1 MHRSLHHQCQKKFF
15 LGQSSSNSHK
25 LPSLPLLWPSPA
37 VVSAIEPV
45 PVLKLGPR
53 FPPAD
58 KHLSSADPTYPKLK
72 KKIQSSPEKVVVS
85 VELFVIFPFLA
96 QIHLEIIMII
106 NFFYLLRSGFIIRA
120 IIVVRAINITI
131 MIIIFVVV
139 MMIGNTTL
147 GLFNSGL
154 PSLPILGAPIQ
165 KQTM

>member
-1 MHRSLHHQCQKKFF
+1 M
-15 LGQSSSNSHK
+15 
-25 LPSLPLLWPSPA
+25 
-37 VVSAIEPV
+37 
-45 PVLKLGPR
+45 
-53 FPPAD
+53 
-58 KHLSSADPTYPKLK
+58 
-72 KKIQSSPEKVVVS
+72 VS

-106 NFFYLLRSGFIIRA
+106 NFFYLLTSGFIIRA

-131 MIIIFVVV
+131 FMIIIIIIFVVV